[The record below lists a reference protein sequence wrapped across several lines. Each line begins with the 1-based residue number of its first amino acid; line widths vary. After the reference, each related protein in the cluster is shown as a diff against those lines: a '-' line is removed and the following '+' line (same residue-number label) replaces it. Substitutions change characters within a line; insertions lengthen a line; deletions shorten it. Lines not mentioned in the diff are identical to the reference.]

1 MNLTEITTRDEIP
14 AWLLKNKL
22 NVIMA
27 EVGVRE
33 GKHLESLVRAKPSS
47 LVAVDLWE
55 DDGVPSHND
64 RGDSAAKITSCYNR
78 VLTLAREHNSIR
90 VFRKLSVEAAG
101 VFADANFD
109 FVYLD
114 ADHTYEGAKA
124 DIAAWWPKV
133 RPGGVLAGHDY
144 LKAVVGVHKLRVGV
158 MQAVDEFVAAEK
170 LTLHTTAAKERF
182 ASWFVAKATTPEKA

>member
-14 AWLLKNKL
+14 AWLLKNCL
-22 NVIMA
+22 NQNMA
-27 EVGVRE
+27 EIGVRE
-33 GKHLESLVRAKPSS
+33 GIHLQSLLRARPKN

-55 DDGVPSHND
+55 EDGVPSHND
-64 RGDSAAKITSCYNR
+64 RGDSAAKIEACYKT
-78 VLTLAREHNSIR
+78 VLGLARENPCIHPVRSSS
-90 VFRKLSVEAAG
+90 LAASNIFKAG
-101 VFADANFD
+101 QFD

-144 LKAVVGVHKLRVGV
+144 LKAVVGVHKLRIGV
-158 MQAVDEFVAAEK
+158 MQAVDEFIAATK
-170 LTLHTTAAKERF
+170 LSLHTTAAKDRF
-182 ASWFVAKATTPEKA
+182 ASWFVAKPLETP